1 MNKWEGIL
9 PILATPFTEQ
19 GKLDTAS
26 LEKLVEYL
34 SQNGVHGITMFGI
47 ASEFYKLTDQERDIM
62 TELVIRTANKRVP
75 VIVSMTDQSAEIA
88 VERAKKTEALG
99 ADGLMIFPPFFMQP
113 GKAVIEDHILQI
125 ARAVDIPIM
134 VQYAPN
140 QSGVTLEPDFFVNL
154 HQQSPNIRYVK
165 VESVP
170 PGTMISTIR
179 HKEQQIRTFVGYA
192 GIQMIDAF
200 RRGAAGVQPGCSF
213 TEVYVE
219 IYRLYKNGE
228 IEQAE
233 RLHQRLLPLLN
244 LLMQNV
250 ALLIQAEKEILYR
263 RGIIAT
269 PYCRSPRYAMDEYQL
284 EQMTKYLRL
293 IEEWL

>member
-1 MNKWEGIL
+1 MNTWEGIL

-26 LEKLVEYL
+26 LEKLVDYL

-47 ASEFYKLTDQERDIM
+47 ASEFYKLTDHERDIM

-134 VQYAPN
+134 IQYAPN
-140 QSGVTLEPDFFVNL
+140 QSGLNLEPDFFVNL
-154 HQQSPNIRYVK
+154 HRQSPNIRYVK

-170 PGTMISTIR
+170 PGPMISAIQQ
-179 HKEQQIRTFVGYA
+179 KEPQIRSFVGYA

-233 RLHQRLLPLLN
+233 NLHQRLLPLLN
-244 LLMQNV
+244 LIMQNV
-250 ALLIQAEKEILYR
+250 ALIIQAEKEILFR

-284 EQMTKYLRL
+284 GQMTNYLRL